1 MLEYCKG
8 NLLEAKVEALV
19 NPVNCVG
26 VMGKGLALAFKQ
38 AYPDNFYYYKIACSL
53 GEVKV
58 GQMFITANNS
68 FLYPFYIINFP
79 TKEHWKDPS
88 KIEYV
93 KDGLVALTKD
103 IHRLQI
109 KSIAIP
115 ALGCGLGGLEWKE
128 VESLIISAFN
138 PLPKVN
144 VKLYPPQL

>member
-1 MLEYCKG
+1 MIDYCKG

-38 AYPDNFYYYKIACSL
+38 AYPDNFYYYKTACSL

>member
-1 MLEYCKG
+1 MIDYCKG

-58 GQMFITANNS
+58 GQMFITANSS
-68 FLYPFYIINFP
+68 FLNPLYIINFP
-79 TKEHWKDPS
+79 TKQDWRDYS

-115 ALGCGLGGLEWKE
+115 ALGCGLGGLEWKD

>member
-38 AYPDNFYYYKIACSL
+38 AYPDNFYYYKMACSL